1 MENILVCIPNKN
13 LKFLILGSA
22 TRPKCMDATLS
33 IGGNPKGILS
43 LPRSCSSPKTRFGT
57 QTQLWTRPGGL
68 TRYGIHTQLLGARLY
83 RAYYHS
89 LDMRCPCMD
98 SGNPGYPHK

>member
-1 MENILVCIPNKN
+1 MENILFLNNKS
-13 LKFLILGSA
+13 LKLLILGSA

-68 TRYGIHTQLLGARLY
+68 TRYGIYTQLLGSRLY
-83 RAYYHS
+83 RAHHYS

>member
-1 MENILVCIPNKN
+1 MDDILVFPNKCV
-13 LKFLILGSA
+13 KFLILGSA

-33 IGGNPKGILS
+33 IGGNLKGILS

-68 TRYGIHTQLLGARLY
+68 TRHGIHTQLLGSRLY
-83 RAYYHS
+83 RAHHYS